1 MVKGKSIFIVLIILV
16 LLIFIFRIIII
27 NNNLSKIKNV
37 NNINNIIS
45 SILLVPELPRNPG
58 TIPKILLQTYH
69 KPDRIP
75 NYIKENILKYASDY
89 EYHLFDDN
97 SGLDFLKKYYTQ
109 QVIDRY
115 NNLSGAHKAD
125 LLRYCLMYIYGGV
138 YADIK
143 TLFIKPLNQIFDHS
157 LNVNKE
163 LFYSVKSKEPDTL
176 YQGILA
182 STKNNPLFIA
192 LIYGA
197 LHTTNFELMLD
208 YLLFTRQIY
217 YLVDKIKNLQ
227 DVVLFKETCI
237 SNPTDRSLDKYGLYC
252 KIIDERNNE
261 HIIDVRDPTYPW
273 R

>member
-1 MVKGKSIFIVLIILV
+1 LG
-16 LLIFIFRIIII
+16 
-27 NNNLSKIKNV
+27 N
-37 NNINNIIS
+37 
-45 SILLVPELPRNPG
+45 
-58 TIPKILLQTYH
+58 H
-69 KPDRIP
+69 
-75 NYIKENILKYASDY
+75 
-89 EYHLFDDN
+89 HLFDDK

-115 NNLSGAHKAD
+115 NNLSGSHKAD

-157 LNVNKE
+157 RNVNKQI
-163 LFYSVKSKEPDTL
+163 FYSVKSKDNGTL

-197 LHTTNFELMLD
+197 LHTTNFELAID

-217 YLVDKIKNLQ
+217 YLVDKFKNLQ
-227 DVVLFKETCI
+227 DVVLFKETCVFFPKDK
-237 SNPTDRSLDKYGLYC
+237 SVDRYGFYC

-273 R
+273 H